1 MTGSSGDTFV
11 TTVGTNG
18 ATSLVTVDTAAA
30 AAHLTITAD
39 GTVDI
44 DSAGVLTLDSGAAI
58 NIEPASGSAI
68 LLDGTIS
75 IDAGVV
81 TGATSITSTAFVGG
95 LTGNVTGNASGTA
108 LTVTQAAQTAITSVG
123 TLTALTTSGVLDLT
137 GTTDS
142 SDASGDTGILR
153 VEGGASIAKKLYIGT
168 DLDVDGTANL
178 DVVDID
184 GAVDMATTAA
194 IGTFLTFGGGV
205 ATDAGLKF
213 DGNAVDFYFGLDD
226 STDKLTLGANSGTYG
241 NAVALTIDE
250 NGKFTLPDNVVEMN
264 VSGNYDNLILSCTDA
279 DANAGP
285 NLRMYRNS
293 DSPADNDVTGV
304 IDFEG
309 VNDANQDV
317 IYSQIKTRSKN
328 VADGSEEGE
337 IQFGVMVGGT
347 LQNQFTVDRSSVI
360 VNEDSLDVDFRVE
373 SNGNANMLFVNGGT
387 NEVGIGK
394 DPVEILDIY
403 QATGHASVALETGSS
418 SANAQIQVA
427 SDGDAVLYTR
437 VGGTAVGGTTW
448 AGLSGN
454 NQINIEAQATSSFTI
469 GTQGDAPII
478 FATSRV
484 EAVRIDPD
492 RSVGFNEA
500 DPDVSR
506 GGLCLNLGDADG
518 EIMTFKSSDIAHGMT
533 DNNENDTFGTISKY
547 SATLGGLAITGYS
560 EDDPGLFL
568 RGRIA
573 TVSQTEATN
582 SDGAVE
588 VDGMKKSNATS
599 AVMAADDNI
608 FCVGTNNNT
617 QFIVKGDGELFS
629 NQSATVGTY
638 DNYDDAQLVRAYDLA
653 HSRYDTG
660 LIDSKF
666 DQFVQYNKDDLLK
679 AKLIGKDK
687 DGNATSFVN
696 YTGMSRLH
704 NGAIWQQYEKH
715 ANLAKAVFELAKAA
729 IGEEKALEIL
739 AQNEVKLL
747 N

>member
-1 MTGSSGDTFV
+1 
-11 TTVGTNG
+11 
-18 ATSLVTVDTAAA
+18 
-30 AAHLTITAD
+30 
-39 GTVDI
+39 
-44 DSAGVLTLDSGAAI
+44 
-58 NIEPASGSAI
+58 
-68 LLDGTIS
+68 
-75 IDAGVV
+75 
-81 TGATSITSTAFVGG
+81 
-95 LTGNVTGNASGTA
+95 
-108 LTVTQAAQTAITSVG
+108 
-123 TLTALTTSGVLDLT
+123 
-137 GTTDS
+137 
-142 SDASGDTGILR
+142 
-153 VEGGASIAKKLYIGT
+153 
-168 DLDVDGTANL
+168 
-178 DVVDID
+178 
-184 GAVDMATTAA
+184 
-194 IGTFLTFGGGV
+194 
-205 ATDAGLKF
+205 
-213 DGNAVDFYFGLDD
+213 
-226 STDKLTLGANSGTYG
+226 
-241 NAVALTIDE
+241 
-250 NGKFTLPDNVVEMN
+250 
-264 VSGNYDNLILSCTDA
+264 
-279 DANAGP
+279 
-285 NLRMYRNS
+285 
-293 DSPADNDVTGV
+293 
-304 IDFEG
+304 
-309 VNDANQDV
+309 
-317 IYSQIKTRSKN
+317 
-328 VADGSEEGE
+328 
-337 IQFGVMVGGT
+337 MVGGT

-547 SATLGGLAITGYS
+547 SAALGGLAITGYS